1 MQVIAESN
9 NNLTSN
15 DSNHQ
20 NLAAINIIPSNTYL
34 EKKNTLKNEYR
45 CEYQGCEKYFT
56 SKVSLKKHSRKHIK
70 KNIYKCEFP
79 GCGHEFLQMRN
90 LTIHQRL
97 HVSDL
102 LF

>member
-1 MQVIAESN
+1 MNTVA
-9 NNLTSN
+9 
-15 DSNHQ
+15 
-20 NLAAINIIPSNTYL
+20 NI
-34 EKKNTLKNEYR
+34 KAVKNTLLW
-45 CEYQGCEKYFT
+45 GT